1 MKLFLRLLPCCWALV
16 ATMHA
21 QPATRPLTLQETLNL
36 ALTNSAQIKKSRLDR
51 ESLELRFREGKSAY
65 LPQINAGVGFDYF
78 PVLGTQFLPA
88 DLFGGP
94 DGEYVP
100 ATFGQPWQLGATV
113 TVQQPLYNE
122 AARRLAPAA
131 NASRALYELLVNRA
145 EEEVLYNT
153 ATVFYQTLQ
162 TEQLLRSVNA
172 NLDKLKALQR
182 MTELQ
187 LANGYGIPTDVK
199 RVQVARTNLE
209 TQRQNLLNGI
219 QALHRTLQFLCGI
232 PYEESVTPSEA
243 LANPASDSARWQ
255 ALNLELESTTEYRLL
270 QNQLELNRIQVRS
283 LHGEAVPRVNAY
295 ALAGLQTQRTNIN
308 FFDTGHRWYGLA
320 AVGFKVEVP
329 IFDGFRRRHKAG
341 QMNIDGLK
349 IEEDRRQ
356 LDAARKLEFYQARD
370 QLDAALQ
377 MLHTQE
383 DNVALAREIVDKLTL
398 QYREGVIALGELLN
412 AQTALSEAETNY
424 WQQVFSYKLAVLK
437 LLKAGGQLKLMMG
450 KG

>member
-21 QPATRPLTLQETLNL
+21 QPAARSVTLQETLQL
-36 ALTNSAQIKKSRLDR
+36 ALTNSAQIKKASLDR
-51 ESLELRFREGKSAY
+51 ESLELRFREGRSAY
-65 LPQINAGVGFDYF
+65 LPRINAGVGLDYF
-78 PVLGTQFLPA
+78 PVLSTQFLPA
-88 DLFGGP
+88 GLFGGS

-122 AARRLAPAA
+122 AARRMAPAA
-131 NASRALYELLVNRA
+131 NTSRTLYDLLVNRA

-182 MTELQ
+182 MAELQ
-187 LANGYGIPTDVK
+187 VANGYGIPTDVK
-199 RVQVARTNLE
+199 RIQVARTNLE

-232 PYEESVTPSEA
+232 PYEESFNPAEA
-243 LANPASDSARWQ
+243 LTSPTSDSARWQ
-255 ALNLELESTTEYRLL
+255 AMTLELESTTEYRLL

-283 LHGEAVPRVNAY
+283 LHGEAMPRVNAY
-295 ALAGLQTQRTNIN
+295 ALAGLQTQRTNVN

-320 AVGFKVEVP
+320 AMGFKVDVP
-329 IFDGFRRRHKAG
+329 IFDGFSRRHKAG
-341 QMNIDGLK
+341 QMTIDGLK

-370 QLDAALQ
+370 QLAGALQ
-377 MLHTQE
+377 MLRTQE

-437 LLKAGGQLKLMMG
+437 LVKAGGRMKLMMNDE
-450 KG
+450 

>member
-1 MKLFLRLLPCCWALV
+1 MKLFLRLLPCCWVLA
-16 ATMHA
+16 ASTYA
-21 QPATRPLTLQETLNL
+21 QPATRQLTLQETLNL
-36 ALTNSAQIKKSRLDR
+36 ALTNSAQIKKSRFDR

-100 ATFGQPWQLGATV
+100 ATFGQPWQLGATLN
-113 TVQQPLYNE
+113 VQQPLYNE
-122 AARRLAPAA
+122 SARRMAPAA
-131 NASRALYELLVNRA
+131 NISRALYDLLVNRA
-145 EEEVLYNT
+145 EEEVLFNT
-153 ATVFYQTLQ
+153 ATVFYQCLQ

-182 MTELQ
+182 MAELQ
-187 LANGYGIPTDVK
+187 VANGYGIPTDVK
-199 RVQVARTNLE
+199 RIQVARTNLE

-232 PYEESVTPSEA
+232 PYEEPVTPA
-243 LANPASDSARWQ
+243 GATTIPASDSARWQ

-270 QNQLELNRIQVRS
+270 QNQMELNRIQIRS
-283 LHGEAVPRVNAY
+283 LRGEALPRVNAY
-295 ALAGLQTQRTNIN
+295 ALAGLQTQRTNVN

-329 IFDGFRRRHKAG
+329 IFDGFSRRHKAG
-341 QMNIDGLK
+341 QMTIDGLK
-349 IEEDRRQ
+349 MEEDRRQ

-370 QLDAALQ
+370 QLAGALQ
-377 MLHTQE
+377 LLHTQE
-383 DNVALAREIVDKLTL
+383 DNVALAREIADKLTL
-398 QYREGVIALGELLN
+398 QYREGVIALSELLN

-424 WQQVFSYKLAVLK
+424 WQQVFNYKLAVLK
-437 LLKAGGQLKLMMG
+437 LLRAAGQLKLVMSDE
-450 KG
+450 

>member
-1 MKLFLRLLPCCWALV
+1 MKLFLRLLPICWAFV

-21 QPATRPLTLQETLNL
+21 QPAARTLTLQEMLQL
-36 ALTNSAQIKKSRLDR
+36 ALTNSAQIKKARLDR

-88 DLFGGP
+88 ELFGGP
-94 DGEYVP
+94 DGKYVP

-113 TVQQPLYNE
+113 NVQQAVYDE
-122 AARRLAPAA
+122 AARRMAPAA
-131 NASRALYELLVNRA
+131 DMSRSLYDLLVGRA

-153 ATVFYQTLQ
+153 ATVFYQSLQ
-162 TEQLLRSVNA
+162 TEQLLRSANA

-182 MTELQ
+182 MAELQ
-187 LANGYGIPTDVK
+187 VANGYGIPTDVK
-199 RVQVARTNLE
+199 RIQVARTNLE

-232 PYEESVTPSEA
+232 PYEESFNPAEP
-243 LANPASDSARWQ
+243 LANPAADSARWQ
-255 ALNLELESTTEYRLL
+255 NLSLELESTTEYRLL
-270 QNQLELNRIQVRS
+270 QNQLELNRIQLRS
-283 LHGEAVPRVNAY
+283 LHGEALPRVNAY
-295 ALAGLQTQRTNIN
+295 ALAGLQTQRTNVN

-320 AVGFKVEVP
+320 AVGFKVDVP
-329 IFDGFRRRHKAG
+329 VFDGFRRRHKAG
-341 QMNIDGLK
+341 QMAIDGLK

-370 QLDAALQ
+370 QLAGALQ
-377 MLHTQE
+377 MLRTQE
-383 DNVALAREIVDKLTL
+383 DNVALAREIAGKLTL

-437 LLKAGGQLKLMMG
+437 LLKAAGKTKLMMNDE
-450 KG
+450 